1 MVKWRVNNRVG
12 IAAGNAVAPR
22 PEFFVTSQ
30 TRRAA
35 AHLYPDSLD
44 AIEECYR
51 RGWTD
56 GLPVTPPTADRV
68 QAMLDGAGLAPD
80 TVLGEVPV
88 RRRSLTAEQA
98 AANAVM
104 AGCLPPYF
112 PVVLATL
119 RALFE
124 HDPNCIHEVS
134 AVTNSTGLLTIVN
147 GPIRREIE
155 LNCTDNL
162 FSPGCRANAT
172 IGRALR
178 LIFINVFEQRPG
190 VLDRGCMG
198 SLTKFGVVIG
208 EDEENSPWEPFHVSL
223 GYEAEQSTVTVA
235 TIQDPSMHGNRYGTT
250 AESLLDSIADGM
262 ASHGL
267 GIYFGRGIK
276 WVWVVG
282 HWHSELLG
290 RLGWTRRDM
299 QEYLYE
305 RAWRSTGQLKRLG
318 MANGPVAP
326 GDDAARRMTV
336 ASPDDILIVKAGGD
350 SGIYSELIMNYY
362 GVPAVTT
369 AVSPAGG

>member
-1 MVKWRVNNRVG
+1 M
-12 IAAGNAVAPR
+12 
-22 PEFFVTSQ
+22 
-30 TRRAA
+30 
-35 AHLYPDSLD
+35 LD
-44 AIEECYR
+44 A
-51 RGWTD
+51 
-56 GLPVTPPTADRV
+56 V
-68 QAMLDGAGLAPD
+68 GLAPD
-80 TVLGEVPV
+80 FVLGEVPV
-88 RRRSLTAEQA
+88 RRRVLTAEQA

-104 AGCLPPYF
+104 AGCLPAYF
-112 PVVLATL
+112 PIVLATM
-119 RALFE
+119 RVLFE

-147 GPIRREIE
+147 GPIRREIG

-162 FSPGCRANAT
+162 FSPGNRANST

-178 LIFINVFEQRPG
+178 LILINVFEQRPG
-190 VLDRGCMG
+190 LLDRGCMG

-208 EDEENSPWEPFHVSL
+208 EDEENSPWEPFHVSE
-223 GYEAEQSTVTVA
+223 GYSADQSTVTVA
-235 TIQDPSMHGNRYGTT
+235 TIQDPSMHGNRYGRT

-267 GIYFGRGIK
+267 GVYFGRDIK

-290 RLGWTRRDM
+290 RLGWSRRDM

-318 MANGPVAP
+318 MVSGSVEE
-326 GDDAARRMTV
+326 GDDEHRHMTINN
-336 ASPDDILIVKAGGD
+336 PDEILIIKAGGD

-369 AVSPAGG
+369 TIDAL

>member
-1 MVKWRVNNRVG
+1 MTDQPL
-12 IAAGNAVAPR
+12 VADR
-22 PEFFVTSQ
+22 PP
-30 TRRAA
+30 RAA
-35 AHLYPDSLD
+35 AHLYPDTLD

-56 GLPVTPPTADRV
+56 GLPVVPPTSDRV
-68 QAMLDGAGLAPD
+68 QAMLDAVSLAPD
-80 TVLGEVPV
+80 FTLGEVPV
-88 RRRSLTAEQA
+88 RRRALTAEQA

-104 AGCLPPYF
+104 AGCRPEYF
-112 PVVLATL
+112 PIVLATL
-119 RALFE
+119 RVLFE

-134 AVTNSTGLLTIVN
+134 AVTNSTGLLTVVN
-147 GPIRREIE
+147 GPIRRQIG
-155 LNCTDNL
+155 LNCADNL
-162 FSPGCRANAT
+162 FSPGHRPNAT

-178 LIFINVFEQRPG
+178 LILINVFEQRPG

-208 EDEENSPWEPFHVSL
+208 EDEETSPWEPFHTAA
-223 GYEAEQSTVTVA
+223 GYAPDQSTVTVA
-235 TIQDPSMHGNRYGTT
+235 TIQDPSMHGNRYGAT

-262 ASHGL
+262 SSHGL

-276 WVWVVG
+276 WIWVVG

-290 RLGWTRRDM
+290 RLGWRRRDL

-305 RAWRSTGQLKRLG
+305 HAWRSVGDLKRLG
-318 MANGPVAP
+318 MMNGPVQP
-326 GDDAARRMTV
+326 GDDDLRHLTV

-362 GVPAVTT
+362 GVPAVT
-369 AVSPAGG
+369 APVAPAL

>member
-1 MVKWRVNNRVG
+1 MVESVPRATVH
-12 IAAGNAVAPR
+12 AV
-22 PEFFVTSQ
+22 
-30 TRRAA
+30 
-35 AHLYPDSLD
+35 PDTLD

-56 GLPVTPPTADRV
+56 GLPVVPPTNDRV
-68 QAMLDGAGLAPD
+68 QAMLEAVELAPD
-80 TVLGEVPV
+80 FVLGEVPV
-88 RRRSLTAEQA
+88 RRRILTAEQA

-104 AGCLPPYF
+104 AGCLPAYF
-112 PVVLATL
+112 PIVLATMQV
-119 RALFE
+119 LFE

-147 GPIRREIE
+147 GPIRREIG

-162 FSPGCRANAT
+162 FSPGNRANST

-178 LIFINVFEQRPG
+178 LILINVFEQRPG
-190 VLDRGCMG
+190 FLDRGCMG

-208 EDEENSPWEPFHVSL
+208 EDEENSPWEPFHVSE
-223 GYEAEQSTVTVA
+223 GYSADQSTVTVA
-235 TIQDPSMHGNRYGTT
+235 TIQDPAMHGNRYGRT

-267 GIYFGRGIK
+267 GVYFGRDIK

-290 RLGWTRRDM
+290 RLGWSRRDM

-305 RAWRSTGQLKRLG
+305 RAWRSTAQLKRLG
-318 MANGPVAP
+318 MVSGSVED
-326 GDDAARRMTV
+326 GDDERQHMTV
-336 ASPDDILIVKAGGD
+336 NGPDDILIIKAGGD
-350 SGIYSELIMNYY
+350 SGIYSELIMNYF

-369 AVSPAGG
+369 TIDAP

>member
-1 MVKWRVNNRVG
+1 MVTPP
-12 IAAGNAVAPR
+12 PR
-22 PEFFVTSQ
+22 TMVDLASDE
-30 TRRAA
+30 
-35 AHLYPDSLD
+35 LD

-56 GLPVTPPTADRV
+56 GLPVVPPTIDKV
-68 QAMLDGAGLAPD
+68 QAMLDAVGLAPD
-80 TVLGEVPV
+80 DIIGEVPV
-88 RRRSLTAEQA
+88 RRRTLTADQA

-104 AGCLPPYF
+104 AGCLPSYF
-112 PVVLATL
+112 PIVLAAM

-134 AVTNSTGLLTIVN
+134 AVTNSTGLLVIVN
-147 GPIRREIE
+147 GPIRQEID

-162 FSPGCRANAT
+162 FSPGRRANST

-190 VLDRGCMG
+190 LLDRGCMG
-198 SLTKFGVVIG
+198 SLTKFGVVFG
-208 EDEENSPWEPFHVSL
+208 EDEENSPWEPFHVSA
-223 GYEAEQSTVTVA
+223 GFAPGQSTVTVA

-250 AESLLDSIADGM
+250 GESLLDSIADGM

-290 RLGWTRRDM
+290 RQGWERRAM

-305 RAWRSTGQLKRLG
+305 RSWRSVAELKRLG
-318 MANGPVAP
+318 MVNGPLESE
-326 GDDAARRMTV
+326 DDDRRLLTV
-336 ASPDDILIVKAGGD
+336 ESPDDILIVKAGGD
-350 SGIYSELIMNYY
+350 SGIYSELIMNYF

-369 AVSPAGG
+369 AL

>member
-1 MVKWRVNNRVG
+1 MV
-12 IAAGNAVAPR
+12 IP
-22 PEFFVTSQ
+22 
-30 TRRAA
+30 TRRAT
-35 AHLYPDSLD
+35 AHSYPDTLD
-44 AIEECYR
+44 TIEECYR

-56 GLPVTPPTADRV
+56 GLPVVPPTADRV
-68 QAMLDGAGLAPD
+68 QEMLDGVGLAPE

-88 RRRSLTAEQA
+88 RRRSITAEQA

-104 AGCLPPYF
+104 AGCLPAYF

-119 RALFE
+119 KALFE

-134 AVTNSTGLLTIVN
+134 AVTNSTGLITVVN

-162 FSPGCRANAT
+162 LSPGNRANAT

-198 SLTKFGVVIG
+198 SLTKFGVVFG
-208 EDEENSPWEPFHVSL
+208 EDEENSPWEPFHVSM
-223 GYEAEQSTVTVA
+223 GFSPEQSTVTVA
-235 TIQDPSMHGNRYGTT
+235 TIQDPSMHGNRYGATG
-250 AESLLDSIADGM
+250 ESLLDSIADGM

-276 WVWVVG
+276 WFWIVG

-290 RLGWTRRDM
+290 RFGWTRRDM

-305 RAWRSTGQLKRLG
+305 KAWRSPGELKRLG
-318 MANGPVAP
+318 MMNGAVAP
-326 GDDAARRMTV
+326 GDDDAQHRTV
-336 ASPDDILIVKAGGD
+336 DSPDDILIFKAGGD
-350 SGIYSELIMNYY
+350 SGIYSELIMNYF
-362 GVPAVTT
+362 GVPAEITT
-369 AVSPAGG
+369 I

>member
-1 MVKWRVNNRVG
+1 MVEQ
-12 IAAGNAVAPR
+12 A
-22 PEFFVTSQ
+22 Q
-30 TRRAA
+30 RAA
-35 AHLYPDSLD
+35 VVEYPDSLD

-56 GLPVTPPTADRV
+56 GLPVVPPTADRV
-68 QAMLDGAGLAPD
+68 QAMLDAVGLAPD
-80 TVLGEVPV
+80 TVLGEVEV
-88 RRRSLTAEQA
+88 RRRTLTAEQA

-104 AGCLPPYF
+104 AGCLPSYF
-112 PVVLATL
+112 PVVLATMK
-119 RALFE
+119 ALFE
-124 HDPNCIHEVS
+124 FDPNCIHEVS

-155 LNCTDNL
+155 LNCADNL
-162 FSPGCRANAT
+162 FSPGYRANAT

-198 SLTKFGVVIG
+198 SLTKFGVVFG
-208 EDEENSPWEPFHVSL
+208 EDEENSPWEPFHTSL
-223 GYEAEQSTVTVA
+223 GFDPDQSTVTVA
-235 TIQDPSMHGNRYGTT
+235 TIQDPSMHGNRYGATG
-250 AESLLDSIADGM
+250 ESLLDSIADGM

-290 RLGWTRRDM
+290 RQGWSRRDM

-305 RAWRSTGQLKRLG
+305 RAWRSVGELKRLG
-318 MANGPVAP
+318 MVKGEVES
-326 GDDAARRMTV
+326 GDDEERLLTV
-336 ASPDDILIVKAGGD
+336 DGPDDILIFKAGGD
-350 SGIYSELIMNYY
+350 SGIYSELIMNYF
-362 GVPAVTT
+362 GVPAVIT
-369 AVSPAGG
+369 AI